1 MKILV
6 VDDAKMARKILVKN
20 IPEAVKE
27 HGEVLQASNGQE
39 GLELYKEHKPN
50 LMFLDLTMPIM
61 DGFECLEKIMEFD
74 SNANVYVVT
83 ADIQQAAQDK
93 VKELGGKDVLQKPAD
108 PEKIKNIVL
117 EYLKNE

>member
-39 GLELYKEHKPN
+39 GLDLYKEHKPD

-74 SNANVYVVT
+74 NNANVYVVT